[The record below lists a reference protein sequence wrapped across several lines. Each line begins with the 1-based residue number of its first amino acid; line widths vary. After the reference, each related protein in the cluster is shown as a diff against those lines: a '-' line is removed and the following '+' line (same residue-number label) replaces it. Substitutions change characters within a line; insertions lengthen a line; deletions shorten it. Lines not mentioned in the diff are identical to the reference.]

1 MATNLTRAEAEA
13 RAAVVTNVRCAVD
26 LDLSRP
32 EDDAFRS
39 VTRLTFDAVEGS
51 ATAVDLEAV
60 RVVSAEL
67 NGTALD
73 LGAAGVLTPGRLH
86 VTGLLLEN
94 TLEVVADMPY
104 ASSGEG
110 LHRFVDPE
118 DGETYV
124 YTFTAPA
131 FARQV
136 FACFDQPDLKAE
148 FAVSVS
154 APEAWTVLSN
164 GLPLG
169 TPQPVSDGVVV
180 HRFAPTPPI
189 STYLLAV
196 AAGPWRS
203 WGGTTTLHDGRV
215 LPLAWHARASLATHV
230 APDADALLDLTRRG
244 LDAYEGLFGHPFS
257 FDSYD
262 QVFVPEH
269 VVGAMENPGLVT
281 FSERM
286 VHREAPTDA
295 ELRRRELT
303 VLHEMAHQWF
313 GDLVTMRW
321 WDDLWLNE
329 SFADFVSA
337 FVQAVLAEDAGDDHD
352 PWTEFAVGRKGWA
365 YAQDLL
371 PTTHPV
377 VGEIPDLESLTGSFD
392 GITYGKGAAALR
404 QLAAVVGP
412 DAFFAGVSRHLRDH
426 AFGSATLADLVAAL
440 SDAAGR
446 DLGPWARSWL
456 RTSGVNEVRASLTE
470 DEHGAP
476 AVEVVQRP
484 DAADGVLRPRRLD
497 VAVLA
502 VDDEGVQRRSLVEVE
517 LDGSRVVVPLDG
529 EAPVADGSGA
539 FVLANAGDLDYAVV
553 ELDAPS
559 TARVGAFLRGS
570 GHGLD
575 RAVVHASLWRAVT
588 AARLPATRWV
598 DLVLDGL
605 PSEVDSSTLRAVL
618 GQLGVALTDFV
629 PEGRGEA
636 LAACVGAR
644 LWQQAQDAAPGS
656 DQQRQLVRALADTA
670 RAPEQAGLL
679 RGLREGDVR
688 LDGFEVGRD
697 TSWRLLA
704 ALVRC
709 GAASGGE
716 VERAEA
722 ADPGDVGRRWAAL
735 AAGALPGEASKRR
748 AWRRV
753 LRDEALAPDLVQAVG
768 AGWRSTA
775 TAEALVGHA
784 EEYVAA
790 LDGAWSRRGTR
801 AAQDLTAW
809 FAPPP
814 ALGGEGVEALRAWL
828 DAHTA
833 PSGARRAVREA
844 LAGLEQALAAR
855 ALVAGAEG

>member
-1 MATNLTRAEAEA
+1 VVTNLTRTEAEA

-32 EDDAFRS
+32 ADDAFRS
-39 VTRLTFDAVEGS
+39 TTRLTFDAVEGA
-51 ATAVDLEAV
+51 ATWVDVEGV
-60 RVVSAEL
+60 RIVSAALDGRE
-67 NGTALD
+67 LD
-73 LGAAGVLTPGRLH
+73 LGADGLLTPGRLH
-86 VTGLLLEN
+86 LTGLRLEN
-94 TLEVVADMPY
+94 ALEVVAEMPY

-118 DGETYV
+118 DGETYL

-148 FAVSVS
+148 FAVSVT

-164 GLPLG
+164 GLPAG
-169 TPQPVSDGVVV
+169 PPRAVHDGVVV

-189 STYLLAV
+189 ASYLLAV

-203 WGGTTTLHDGRV
+203 WGGTTTLRDGRV
-215 LPLAWHARASLATHV
+215 LPTAWHARASLAAHV
-230 APDADALLDLTRRG
+230 APDVDGLSDLTRRG
-244 LDAYEGLFGHPFS
+244 LDAYELLFGHPFS

-337 FVQAVLAEDAGDDHD
+337 HVQAGLAAEAGEDHD

-377 VGEIPDLESLTGSFD
+377 VGEVPDLESLTGSFD

-412 DAFFAGVSRHLRDH
+412 DAFFAGVSQHLRDH

-440 SDAAGR
+440 SASSGR
-446 DLGPWARSWL
+446 DLDPWARSWL
-456 RTSGVNEVRASLTE
+456 RTSGVNEVRASLTA

-484 DAADGVLRPRRLD
+484 DAADGVLRPRRLE

-502 VDDEGVQRRSLVEVE
+502 VDDGGVHRRSVVEVG
-517 LDGSRVVVPLDG
+517 LDGPRVVVPLDHDPG
-529 EAPVADGSGA
+529 AAP

-553 ELDAPS
+553 DLDGPS
-559 TARVGAFLRGS
+559 TALVRAFLRGS
-570 GHGLD
+570 DHGLD
-575 RAVVHASLWRAVT
+575 RAVVHASTWRAVT

-605 PSEVDSSTLRAVL
+605 PAEVDSSTLRTVL

-629 PEGRGEA
+629 PEDRAVA
-636 LAACVGAR
+636 LAARVGTR
-644 LWQQAQDAAPGS
+644 LWQQAQEAAPAS

-688 LDGFEVGRD
+688 LDGLEVGQD
-697 TSWRLLA
+697 TSWRLLT

-722 ADPGDVGRRWAAL
+722 ADRGDAGRRWAAL
-735 AAGALPGEASKRR
+735 ARAALPGEASKRR

-753 LRDEALAPDLVQAVG
+753 LRDESLAPELVQAVG
-768 AGWRSTA
+768 TGWRSTA
-775 TAEALVGHA
+775 TAEDLAGHA
-784 EEYVAA
+784 DEYVAA
-790 LDGAWSRRGTR
+790 LDDAWSRRGTR
-801 AAQDLTAW
+801 AAQDLTAS

-814 ALGGEGVEALRAWL
+814 ALGDEGVRALRTWL
-828 DAHTA
+828 AAHPGPT
-833 PSGARRAVREA
+833 GARRAVREA

-855 ALVAGAEG
+855 QVVVDRG